1 MSPEQSSD
9 QKKLQLTF
17 SQKLSIICS
26 FAKDKVVEQIQCVWF
41 IILYLVVFQLLV
53 LGLPIVY
60 SLMIAVGIGIVI
72 IGLAFFMEGL
82 RLGLMPLGET
92 LGSTLPRKKI
102 FGIPCLPAS
111 LAFGFVLGCFATFA
125 EPAIGVLRAAGS
137 GVDPTLAPLLWTI
150 LNTGATNL
158 VNCVGAGVG
167 IAVLLG
173 VLRFYKGWSLKP
185 FIYVGVIVLSTFT
198 LYFQFSDDRLQHVL
212 GLAWDCGA
220 VTTGPVTVPLV
231 LALGIGVCR
240 IVSTGGSSNTGFG
253 VVTLASLFPILAVLC
268 YATFLFETKNYYFAT
283 YHTEENDF
291 PKEDWHTI
299 AIEKAKKD
307 GDERYGKNYD
317 KGYQRY
323 GDIVAKRRIDS
334 KSGASEGDAA
344 RSLSK
349 KDLAEVKK
357 ELSKNGKLPDGYSL
371 QTQIAEAEITSTP
384 LDPDDN
390 GSRETVQVAGTNTI
404 IVRDGVDTPDE
415 VWDPETEIMAA
426 LTNNFDFFPKV
437 FRPDE
442 DTNGNG
448 VLDDGEDIYSLDEN
462 GTVVYNEEGKLY
474 PNAVLN
480 GPDQD
485 RGAIEGAL
493 WAIVPLCSILL
504 IVLVVGLRQPPKH
517 YDELFIGI
525 ACAVIGMGLFNLGIA
540 LGLTPLGEQ
549 LGGNVVSSFAA
560 IEPWAA
566 EGFVDPMFASSN
578 MGKALAILFGFI
590 LGYGATLAEPALNAL
605 GATVEKITVGAFK
618 KSLLMQ
624 TVATG
629 VALGISTGVA
639 KIAFNL
645 DLWYL
650 LVPPYLILM
659 FITYLSSEDFVN
671 FGWDSAGVTTGPITV
686 PLVLAMGLG
695 IGSKTGAIDGFG
707 VLALASIGPIIT
719 VLTVGLIVR
728 KKPKPDEDETSTA
741 PETA

>member
-1 MSPEQSSD
+1 MSAEQSSD
-9 QKKLQLTF
+9 QDKLRLTTQ
-17 SQKLSIICS
+17 QKIGILCS

-41 IILYLVVFQLLV
+41 IILYLIVFQLLV

-111 LAFGFVLGCFATFA
+111 LAFGFVLGAFATFA

-150 LNTGATNL
+150 LNTGAANL
-158 VNCVGAGVG
+158 VNSVGAGVG

-198 LYFQFSDDRLQHVL
+198 LYFQFSDARLQHVL

-268 YATFLFETKNYYFAT
+268 YATYLFKGDNYYYAT
-283 YHTEENDF
+283 ESEA
-291 PKEDWHTI
+291 DWHKE
-299 AIEKAKKD
+299 A
-307 GDERYGKNYD
+307 GVYGKNYD
-317 KGYQRY
+317 QDLQRF
-323 GDIVAKRRIDS
+323 GDIVAKRRLAS
-334 KSGASEGDAA
+334 AGGASESDMAK
-344 RSLSK
+344 SLS
-349 KDLAEVKK
+349 AEEEAVVRASLEDSG
-357 ELSKNGKLPDGYSL
+357 ELPSGYSL
-371 QTQIAEAEITSTP
+371 QTQIKGNSLESTP
-384 LDPDDN
+384 LDAEDN
-390 GSRETVQVAGTNTI
+390 NSRSIVQTTDTNSI
-404 IVRDGVDTPDE
+404 IVRDGVSTPDE
-415 VWDPETEIMAA
+415 VWNPETEIMAA
-426 LTNNFDFFPKV
+426 LTNNFDFFPNTFK
-437 FRPDE
+437 PDE

-448 VLDDGEDIYSLDEN
+448 ILDEGEDIYSYAS
-462 GTVVYNEEGKLY
+462 GKIIYNKPGKLS
-474 PNAVLN
+474 PDAVIGTEKGLD
-480 GPDQD
+480 GPDRD

-525 ACAVIGMGLFNLGIA
+525 ICAVVGMGLFNLGIA

-578 MGKALAILFGFI
+578 LGKALAILFGFI

-629 VALGISTGVA
+629 VAIGISTGVA

-650 LVPPYLILM
+650 LIPPYTILM
-659 FITYLSSEDFVN
+659 LITFLSSEDFVN

-719 VLTVGLIVR
+719 VLTVGLIVGR
-728 KKPKPDEDETSTA
+728 KPKTDEDETLTVTEA
-741 PETA
+741 V

>member
-1 MSPEQSSD
+1 
-9 QKKLQLTF
+9 
-17 SQKLSIICS
+17 
-26 FAKDKVVEQIQCVWF
+26 
-41 IILYLVVFQLLV
+41 
-53 LGLPIVY
+53 
-60 SLMIAVGIGIVI
+60 MIAVGIGIVI
-72 IGLAFFMEGL
+72 VGLAFFMEGL

-111 LAFGFVLGCFATFA
+111 LAFGFVLGAFATFA

-158 VNCVGAGVG
+158 VNSVGAGVG

-198 LYFQFSDDRLQHVL
+198 LYFQFSDARLQHVL

-240 IVSTGGSSNTGFG
+240 IVSTGGSSNSGFG

-268 YATFLFETKNYYFAT
+268 YATFLFETKDYYFAT
-283 YHTEENDF
+283 YS
-291 PKEDWHTI
+291 KADWHAI
-299 AIEKAKKD
+299 AIEKSKLD
-307 GDERYGKNYD
+307 GDDKYGTNYNPD
-317 KGYQRY
+317 LQRF
-323 GDIVAKRRIDS
+323 GDIVAMRRIAAAG
-334 KSGASEGDAA
+334 GASEGDAA

-349 KDLAEVKK
+349 KDLAEVQASLKDT
-357 ELSKNGKLPDGYSL
+357 GKLPDGYSL
-371 QTQIAEAEITSTP
+371 QTQIAEARITATP
-384 LDPDDN
+384 LDPEDN
-390 GSRETVQVAGTNTI
+390 GSRETVQVAGTNTV
-404 IVRDGVDTPDE
+404 IVRDGVDTPE
-415 VWDPETEIMAA
+415 ELWDPGTEIMAA
-426 LTNNFDFFPKV
+426 LTNNFDFFPNTFK
-437 FRPDE
+437 PDE
-442 DTNGNG
+442 DVNGNG
-448 VLDDGEDIYSLDEN
+448 KLDDGEDIYTYDATTGLL
-462 GTVVYNEEGKLY
+462 VYNKEGEVN
-474 PNAVLN
+474 PAAVLD

-504 IVLVVGLRQPPKH
+504 LVLVVGLKQPPKH

-525 ACAVIGMGLFNLGIA
+525 LCAVIGMGLFNLGIA

-605 GATVEKITVGAFK
+605 GSTVEKITVGAFK

-650 LVPPYLILM
+650 LVPPYIILM
-659 FITYLSSEDFVN
+659 LITYLSSEEFVN

-728 KKPKPDEDETSTA
+728 KKPKPDEDETTTVT
-741 PETA
+741 ETA